1 MRSKAIKVRSL
12 LCACAC
18 LLPLLGAGRALALST
33 DKDQPITIDADYA
46 KLDKNKQI
54 TIYTGN
60 VVVVQGSIRMTGDKL
75 TVYYD
80 DDQQVKEAYMDGK
93 PAHFKQRPDGRDV
106 DFTGQALH
114 LEYHAKDN
122 LLRLI
127 DHAKLTQGQEVMTG
141 PRIDY
146 DTEASILTAR
156 GLTEKEKAAGAPPPK
171 SGGRVHIVIPPKT
184 KKNEPAKP

>member
-1 MRSKAIKVRSL
+1 MRSKASKVL
-12 LCACAC
+12 LTLCACV
-18 LLPLLGAGRALALST
+18 LTLLGAGRVLALST
-33 DKDQPITIDADYA
+33 DKDQPIEIDADYA

-60 VVVVQGSIRMTGDKL
+60 VIVVQGSIHMTGDKL

-80 DDQQVKEAYMDGK
+80 DNQQVKEAYMDGK

-106 DFTGQALH
+106 DFTGEALH
-114 LEYHAKDN
+114 LEYHAGEN

-156 GLTEKEKAAGAPPPK
+156 GLTADEKQQGAAPAK

-184 KKNEPAKP
+184 KKNEPTKP

>member
-1 MRSKAIKVRSL
+1 MKSKTKKVRSA
-12 LCACAC
+12 LCIGAC
-18 LLPLLGAGRALALST
+18 LLSLLAAGPARALST
-33 DKDQPITIDADYA
+33 DKDQPIEIDADYA
-46 KLDKNKQI
+46 KLDKNKKI
-54 TIYTGN
+54 TIYTGD

-80 DDQQVKEAYMDGK
+80 DNQQVKEAYMDGK

-114 LEYHAKDN
+114 LEYHANEN
-122 LLRLI
+122 LLRFI
-127 DHAKLTQGQEVMTG
+127 DHAKLTQGKEVMTG

-156 GLTEKEKAAGAPPPK
+156 GLTAKEKQQGETPAK